1 MHHFKSNLER
11 HSTYLTLHKHKSL
24 PLPLHQPSHLH
35 LHSFLLLLLLLLLSS
50 GCSRSLPTVDEV
62 KWSEEL
68 ETWRAGRMDRL
79 IGDRGWATITGLD
92 WLEPGA
98 NTVGSARGSKVQFD
112 SASAVASVGVIYF
125 EEGFIRF
132 TASQG
137 AEVYYNGEQISEV
150 EMLGELT
157 ESQVILSTGT
167 VQFAVLRR
175 GEKYGIRT
183 WDSQAPILNDFGDI
197 PIFTPDPSWYIQ
209 ATFHRYE
216 PTKYID
222 LVTVLDISEK
232 NPVDGYFEF
241 QYAGETFRLDA
252 LGVRADTSLF
262 VIVGDVTN
270 RSDTYGAG
278 RYLYVDR
285 KDTAAS
291 VAEVWIDFNRVYNPP
306 CAFTPYSTC
315 ALPPEQNKLPFP
327 LTAGEKRY
335 LR

>member
-1 MHHFKSNLER
+1 MQQN
-11 HSTYLTLHKHKSL
+11 STTATSASSLSLLT
-24 PLPLHQPSHLH
+24 
-35 LHSFLLLLLLLLLSS
+35 FLLIQFIFAT
-50 GCSRSLPTVDEV
+50 GCSPTEPPIDEA

-68 ETWRAGRMDRL
+68 ENWRAGRMDRL
-79 IGDRGWATITGLD
+79 IGDRGWATLTGLD
-92 WLEPGA
+92 WLKPGA
-98 NTVGSARGSKVQFD
+98 NPIGSSRVSYVQFD
-112 SASAVASVGVIYF
+112 SASAPPSVGVIYWDNDL
-125 EEGFIRF
+125 IRF
-132 TASQG
+132 EVTPG
-137 AEVYYNGEQISEV
+137 VEVYHNGEQVTQID
-150 EMLGELT
+150 MFGGE
-157 ESQVILSTGT
+157 SKDQVILSTGT
-167 VQFAVLRR
+167 VQFTILQR
-175 GEKYGIRT
+175 GDRYGVRT
-183 WDSQAPILNDFGDI
+183 WDSQAPILKDFGEI
-197 PIFTPDPSWYIQ
+197 PIYTPDPSWYIL

-216 PTKYID
+216 PTKYIN
-222 LVTVLDISEK
+222 LVTVLDVSEK

-270 RSDTYGAG
+270 KSETYGAG

-291 VAEVWIDFNRVYNPP
+291 VTEVWIDFNRVYNPP